1 MLTIDGSFGE
11 GGGQII
17 RAALALAL
25 ATGQGFT
32 IRHIRARRAKP
43 GLLRQHLTC
52 VQAAAALSGAT
63 VDGARLGAT
72 ELRFVPGRLVPGD
85 YRFDIGSA
93 GSTLLLAQ
101 AVVPALVADGRA
113 WRLTL
118 TGGTHNPSAPSFPF
132 FVHALAPLLARM
144 GAPIAAHLERAGFY
158 PAGGGAIVLELPA
171 GGRLGALE
179 LLSRGAIT
187 GRAVEAILARLPSAI
202 GAREVATA
210 TALLGW
216 PDDLGQVIEV
226 ASPGPGN
233 TVAVTVAAEHVTEVF
248 AAHGARGVAAEA
260 VAAEAAAAAAAYL
273 ATDAPVGEHLADQL
287 LVPMALGGGGRF
299 VTVAPSLHTRTQVE
313 LIRQFLGGA
322 ITVSPRTADTV
333 EIMVPARR

>member
-1 MLTIDGSFGE
+1 MFTIDGSHGE

-72 ELRFVPGRLVPGD
+72 ELTFAPGRLVPGD
-85 YRFDIGSA
+85 YRFDVGSA
-93 GSTLLLAQ
+93 GSTLLVAQ
-101 AVVPALVADGRA
+101 AIVPALLADGRG

-118 TGGTHNPSAPSFPF
+118 IGGTHNPSAPSFPF
-132 FVHALAPLLARM
+132 FVRALAPLLARM
-144 GAPIAAHLERAGFY
+144 GAPVHARLDRAGFY
-158 PAGGGAIVLELPA
+158 PAGGGALVLEVPA

-179 LLSRGAIT
+179 LPARGAIT
-187 GRAVEAILARLPSAI
+187 GRAIEAIVARLPTAI
-202 GAREVATA
+202 GARELATA
-210 TALLGW
+210 AAHLGW
-216 PDDLGQVIEV
+216 PEEVGQIVEV

-233 TVAVTVAAEHVTEVF
+233 TVAITVAAEHVTEVF
-248 AAHGARGVAAEA
+248 TAHGARGVSAETVAAA
-260 VAAEAAAAAAAYL
+260 AAAEAAAHL

-299 VTVAPSLHTRTQVE
+299 VTVLPSLHTRTQIA
-313 LIRQFLGGA
+313 LLHQLLGVDVA
-322 ITVSPRTADTV
+322 IHPRTSDTV
-333 EIMVPARR
+333 ELVVPARP